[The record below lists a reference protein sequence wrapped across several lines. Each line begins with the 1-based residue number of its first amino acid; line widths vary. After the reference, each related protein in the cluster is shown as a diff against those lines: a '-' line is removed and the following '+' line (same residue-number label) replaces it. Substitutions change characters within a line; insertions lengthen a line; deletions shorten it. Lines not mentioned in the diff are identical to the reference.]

1 MPLCKHCGSSKVQKR
16 GKSKQGKIKI
26 KCHECKRYSETIEL
40 QSKGSKNTYR
50 SARILLLDIETLP
63 GEFYAFDPKVE
74 YLSPD
79 KKIKDW
85 SISCY
90 AAKWL
95 FEPEIMG
102 EVVTRQEAFDRT
114 EASIL
119 EGIWEL
125 MDEADIFVTQNGNNF
140 DLRKIKTKFIKYK
153 FPPPSKT
160 LSVDTLQV
168 ARSEFGF
175 TYNRLDELGQ
185 EFGIGKKIDMVFND
199 WKMCLT
205 NDDSAEV
212 YLRNMLAYCKR
223 DVAPLLEDVYLHM
236 LPWIPNHPNLGLYTE
251 HDGDVCPKCESQN
264 LKWGEK
270 YPTPQGMW
278 EGFRCMSCG
287 AIGRGKGK
295 EHKIKGVNLTN

>member
-1 MPLCKHCGSSKVQKR
+1 MKR
-16 GKSKQGKIKI
+16 GTRGWKIRY
-26 KCHECKRYSETIEL
+26 ECGDCGRFPSYLSP
-40 QSKGSKNTYR
+40 SSYR
-50 SARILLLDIETLP
+50 TARILLLDIETLP

-102 EVVTRQEAFDRT
+102 EVVTKQEAFDRK
-114 EASIL
+114 ELSIL
-119 EGIWEL
+119 EGIWKL
-125 MDEADIFVTQNGNNF
+125 MNEAHIIVTQNGNNF
-140 DLRKIKTKFIKYK
+140 DIKKIKTKFIKYN
-153 FPPPSKT
+153 FIPPSKF

-205 NDDSAEV
+205 NDDDAED
-212 YLRNMLAYCKR
+212 YLHNMLTYCKR

-236 LPWIPNHPNLGLYTE
+236 LPWIPNHPNLSLYTDQDE
-251 HDGDVCPKCESQN
+251 EVCRNCESSD
-264 LKWGEK
+264 LSWGEK
-270 YPTPQGMW
+270 YPTPAGIW
-278 EGFRCMSCG
+278 KGWRCNSCG

-295 EHKIKGVNLTN
+295 ENKIKDVSLV